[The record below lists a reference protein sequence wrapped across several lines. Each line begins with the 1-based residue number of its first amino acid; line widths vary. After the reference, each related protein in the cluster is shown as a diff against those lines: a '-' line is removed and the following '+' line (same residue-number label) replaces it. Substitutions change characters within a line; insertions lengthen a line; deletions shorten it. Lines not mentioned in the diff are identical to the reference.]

1 MAEFAPVGMFIAD
14 STGKITYSND
24 TWCKSLSATTAA
36 SNISQLQWGNA
47 KDL

>member
-24 TWCKSLSATTAA
+24 TWCKFPQMITPLALGVFVLW
-36 SNISQLQWGNA
+36 IGPC
-47 KDL
+47 